1 MTTKVALVLPVA
13 VSQTAPRLWPSPVA
27 YSKLP
32 RVTQTCLQVSDV
44 NWLSEAVLIPSPT
57 YLTSTCSLK
66 VDCLNYISSYDLIWD
81 CQNDHLWL
89 AMTSLL
95 NMQTNTQ
102 LQYTKTR
109 TLHWS
114 NFANLHSTAVA
125 VSDYRI
131 NLLPK

>member
-1 MTTKVALVLPVA
+1 MTTKVALVPPVA

-57 YLTSTCSLK
+57 YLTSTCSIK
-66 VDCLNYISSYDLIWD
+66 VDCLKYISSYDLIWD
-81 CQNDHLWL
+81 CQSDHLWL

-95 NMQTNTQ
+95 NMQTKTQ
-102 LQYTKTR
+102 LISIYKDQSSALVQFCKPPFNCSCSFR
-109 TLHWS
+109 
-114 NFANLHSTAVA
+114 
-125 VSDYRI
+125 
-131 NLLPK
+131 LPD